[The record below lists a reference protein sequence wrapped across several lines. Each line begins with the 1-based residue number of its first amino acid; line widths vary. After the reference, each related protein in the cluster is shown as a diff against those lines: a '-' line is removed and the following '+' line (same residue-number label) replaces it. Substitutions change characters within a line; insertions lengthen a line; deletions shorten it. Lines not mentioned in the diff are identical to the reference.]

1 MPVSDDHEKAKLEN
15 EDILDQ
21 HDEAMV
27 GEKAD
32 NDYVDVLETVVIEQE

>member
-1 MPVSDDHEKAKLEN
+1 MPVSDENEKAKLET

-32 NDYVDVLETVVIEQE
+32 DDNVDVVETVVIEQE